1 MSNPVEEYLKE
12 YKNVCYT
19 PRTLG
24 KKLNISRKQ
33 TIYYCLSSKILKRE
47 LPFKVGSLKRE
58 MLLFK
63 YTDDTVDD
71 TVDDKVDN
79 TVDDGEIDDEYEVI

>member
-24 KKLNISRKQ
+24 KKI
-33 TIYYCLSSKILKRE
+33 
-47 LPFKVGSLKRE
+47 
-58 MLLFK
+58 K
-63 YTDDTVDD
+63 YFS
-71 TVDDKVDN
+71 
-79 TVDDGEIDDEYEVI
+79 